1 MEDRSKYKSYEAFQ
15 GRDVGDECIER
26 TREIYDKVTRKN
38 DKKHIAAYDTGSF
51 FNEVYTDTDF
61 IDETLENEM
70 IENEMQ
76 DL

>member
-1 MEDRSKYKSYEAFQ
+1 MEDRSKYKSYVAFI
-15 GRDVGDECIER
+15 GRDIGDECIER
-26 TREIYDKVTRKN
+26 TRKIYDKVTGKN

-51 FNEVYTDTDF
+51 FNEVYTDVDF
-61 IDETLENEM
+61 IDEILKDEM